1 MTLKSRFQV
10 QSSPVSMANPR
21 VRAVALVMLDN
32 PALLERA
39 AYRQIQSL
47 WAGHLCALTFWTCTF
62 GAYEDLFH
70 ERYGEKNM
78 LGISEHNCLD
88 FAVMCGSF
96 SPAQE
101 LPHWMRRP
109 PSRFF
114 LKLPKDNP
122 FQIAL
127 AKAPDDL
134 TQDDLPF
141 LLLHIAEQAFVPFF
155 PPSLARLLMLAEAGH
170 WYSLL
175 THSSM
180 ENTAKAFGMGRR
192 DYGRVVSDAHRFKG
206 HGAVA
211 LSVRDYGRISPDAPE
226 AKASQYEKARNTF
239 FGLYNRHISGET
251 SPNHKNNARP
261 SCAAF

>member
-1 MTLKSRFQV
+1 
-10 QSSPVSMANPR
+10 MAGPR
-21 VRAVALVMLDN
+21 VRAVARDMLDD

-39 AYRQIQSL
+39 AYRQVKSL
-47 WAGHLCALTFWTCTF
+47 WAGHLRALSFWTCTF
-62 GAYEDLFH
+62 GAYEDLFYA
-70 ERYGEKNM
+70 RYGEKNM
-78 LGISEHNCLD
+78 LGTSEHDRLD
-88 FAVMCGSF
+88 FAVKRGSF
-96 SPAQE
+96 SPEYE
-101 LPHWMRRP
+101 LPRWMRRP

-127 AKAPDDL
+127 AKAPDNL
-134 TQDDLPF
+134 TQDDLPIF
-141 LLLHIAEQAFVPFF
+141 LLHIAEQAFVPFF

-192 DYGRVVSDAHRFKG
+192 DYGRMVSDAHRFKE
-206 HGAVA
+206 HGAAA

-239 FGLYNRHISGET
+239 FGLYNRHLSGET
-251 SPNHKNNARP
+251 SPHHENNARP
-261 SCAAF
+261 ACAAF